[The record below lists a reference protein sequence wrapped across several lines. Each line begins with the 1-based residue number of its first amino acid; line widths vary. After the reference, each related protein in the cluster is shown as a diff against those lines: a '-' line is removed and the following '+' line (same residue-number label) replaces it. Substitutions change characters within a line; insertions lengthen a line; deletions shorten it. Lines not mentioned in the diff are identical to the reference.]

1 MNSNQAGQNRDKLI
15 LCFPNWTAALAA
27 AALEPAAKEGYRRE
41 ILAFLH
47 HCKIHHAGASIILA
61 KAYLSVA
68 ETQGRSGA
76 RAALR
81 WWFRAA
87 GSAGRSRGKCDEQG
101 AEDRRGAF
109 PGDGS
114 AAGARQGGAS
124 EAWSRPGAAPGASDG
139 GAVGTGAARLDGVG
153 GRRTFSAVKGG
164 DAPLPAAH
172 DLGESDWERDLINA
186 CRERHFLWR
195 TEETY
200 WMWGARF
207 ARFLA
212 PRSPYVAEA
221 ADLAAFLS
229 RLAVEERASVS
240 AQKQALNALV
250 FLMQEALHRQLAEI
264 DFPRAQA
271 RKRIP
276 TVLSPDECDRFFAQ
290 LTGTPRLMTE
300 LAYGAG
306 LRLMEL
312 IRLRVHHLD
321 LDRLQLQVRGGKG
334 DKDRI
339 TVLPV
344 SLVEP
349 LREHLERLRVLF
361 EQDRAEERP
370 GVWLPEGLARK
381 YPNAGTSWEWQ
392 WLFPSRKLSVDP
404 VSGLVRRHH
413 VQDGAV
419 QSFVRRAARAARI
432 DKRVTPHVLRH
443 SFGTHM
449 IENGYDIRTVQ
460 ELMGHDSVETT
471 MIYLHVVQ
479 KGLGAVSPLDK
490 LKGLTPPP
498 NPGLKH
504 PNWPI
509 PPTGSDSSAP
519 TH

>member
-1 MNSNQAGQNRDKLI
+1 MIK
-15 LCFPNWTAALAA
+15 
-27 AALEPAAKEGYRRE
+27 
-41 ILAFLH
+41 
-47 HCKIHHAGASIILA
+47 
-61 KAYLSVA
+61 
-68 ETQGRSGA
+68 
-76 RAALR
+76 
-81 WWFRAA
+81 
-87 GSAGRSRGKCDEQG
+87 
-101 AEDRRGAF
+101 
-109 PGDGS
+109 
-114 AAGARQGGAS
+114 
-124 EAWSRPGAAPGASDG
+124 
-139 GAVGTGAARLDGVG
+139 
-153 GRRTFSAVKGG
+153 
-164 DAPLPAAH
+164 
-172 DLGESDWERDLINA
+172 A

-200 WMWGARF
+200 RMWAARF

-221 ADLAAFLS
+221 ADVAAFLS
-229 RLAVEERASVS
+229 RLAVAERASVS

-250 FLMQEALHRQLAEI
+250 FLMQEGLHRQLHEI
-264 DFPRAQA
+264 DFHRAQA
-271 RKRIP
+271 RVRVP
-276 TVLSPDECDRFFAQ
+276 TVLSPEECGRFFAQ
-290 LTGTPRLMTE
+290 LTGTSRLMAE

-349 LREHLERLRVLF
+349 LREHLARLRVLF

-381 YPNAGTSWEWQ
+381 YPKAGVSWEWQ

-419 QSFVRRAARAARI
+419 QGFVRRAARAARI

-449 IENGYDIRTVQ
+449 MEGGADIRTVQ

-471 MIYLHVVQ
+471 MIYLHVMSCP
-479 KGLGAVSPLDK
+479 GMGAPSPLDE
-490 LKGLTPPP
+490 P
-498 NPGLKH
+498 
-504 PNWPI
+504 
-509 PPTGSDSSAP
+509 
-519 TH
+519 